1 VRRLILRLVLPVA
14 LLGCFLI
21 PATPASAATKVISGT
36 IDGAD
41 GQAVNALV
49 AFDVLDKN
57 KHKIDLNGAG
67 AYSWY
72 IIVNPTLPVTGA
84 AKSGSTRTTWSVNLP
99 ANAVWVYI
107 EVYPKAPHPRNPN
120 IQLKTD
126 QTRYGQ
132 ALRRA
137 LPAASRNVQLRL
149 PVVCGQ
155 PGGTTGGIKGRVT
168 KRGKLVQAER
178 VRAWSTAPD
187 SAANRTILGWN
198 MGKAYAGSLYQGYY
212 NFVVPNL
219 ASGQGY
225 YLWVTEGSVTKK
237 VKVARVNRCQGTVV
251 NVAI

>member
-1 VRRLILRLVLPVA
+1 VRRLILRLALPLA
-14 LLGCFLI
+14 LLGCLA
-21 PATPASAATKVISGT
+21 PAAPASAATKVISGT

-49 AFDVLDKN
+49 AFDILDKN

-67 AYSWY
+67 AYSHY
-72 IIVNPTLPVTGA
+72 IIVNPTLPATGA
-84 AKSGSTRTTWSVNLP
+84 PKSGSTRTTWSVNLP
-99 ANAVWVYI
+99 ASAVWVYI

-137 LPAASRNVQLRL
+137 LPAASHGVQLRL
-149 PVVCGQ
+149 PVVCAQ

-168 KRGKLVQAER
+168 KRGKLVQADR

-187 SAANRTILGWN
+187 FAANRLILGWN
-198 MGKAYAGSLYQGYY
+198 MGQGLDANHLYQGYY

-237 VKVARVNRCQGTVV
+237 VKVARVNRCQGAVV
-251 NVAI
+251 NVAF